1 MNGKDY
7 YSILG
12 VSKTATQ
19 TEIKKSYRKLARKYH
34 PDLNPGDAQAEKKF
48 KEIQEAYDVLSDPKK
63 RAQYDQFGSVGN
75 FGTGGYGQTNTGGFE
90 GFDFNDFGDT
100 SFSDI
105 FEKVFN
111 MGGSRKSKA
120 QSIKGEDLYYNIT
133 ISFEDS
139 IKGLNTEV
147 LIQRKKR
154 CGSCN
159 GTGYKSKKKTVCPTC
174 HGTGKTY
181 TQKFHLKF
189 STVCPTCGGSGYL
202 PGPICDVCQGE
213 GRVDG
218 TERIKI
224 KIPKGIK
231 TGTRLRLAGKGN
243 IGIRGG
249 RNGDLFI
256 AVNVMAHK
264 LFRREGDNIYI
275 DIPITITEAALGAK
289 IKVPTVDGAAMMKIP
304 PGTIS
309 GQKFRLRG
317 KGVYSETTKQT
328 GDQYVIVK
336 IVPPPTE
343 NLKVRELLKELDKNA
358 KYNPRENLNL

>member
-19 TEIKKSYRKLARKYH
+19 NEIKKAYRKLARKYH
-34 PDLNPGDAQAEKKF
+34 PDLNPGDKTAEQKF
-48 KEIQEAYDVLSDPKK
+48 KEIQEAYDILSDPKK
-63 RAQYDQFGSVGN
+63 RAQYDQFGSVGD
-75 FGTGGYGQTNTGGFE
+75 FGSTGYSRANTGGFE
-90 GFDFNDFGDT
+90 GFDFSDFGET

-105 FEKVFN
+105 FENIFN
-111 MGGSRKSKA
+111 IGTKRKTSSKA
-120 QSIKGEDLYYNIT
+120 IRGEDIYYNIT

-139 IKGLNTEV
+139 LNGISTEI
-147 LIQRKKR
+147 LIQRKKV
-154 CGSCN
+154 CTTCN
-159 GTGYKSKKKTVCPTC
+159 GSGYKSNNKVVCPTC
-174 HGTGKTY
+174 NGSGKTY

-202 PGPICDVCQGE
+202 PGEICNICGGT

-231 TGTRLRLAGKGN
+231 NGTRLRLAGKGN
-243 IGIRGG
+243 AGIRGG
-249 RNGDLFI
+249 KSGDLFI
-256 AVNVMAHK
+256 TVNVMEHK
-264 LFRREGDNIYI
+264 IFKREGDNIYI
-275 DIPITITEAALGAK
+275 TVPITITEASLGAK
-289 IKVPTVDGAAMMKIP
+289 IKVPTVNGPTFMKIP
-304 PGTIS
+304 PGTVS

-317 KGVYSETTKQT
+317 KGVYSSTTKQK
-328 GDQYVIVK
+328 GDQYVTVK

-343 NLKVRELLKELDKNA
+343 NLRVRELLKELEKTA
-358 KYNPRENLNL
+358 SFNPRKDLNI